1 MLFRLSPVAALA
13 WSLGLGASQPSA
25 AAPPPPFQVE
35 SFQILTGAATPNG
48 ALQSKVN
55 DSGQFIHLLN
65 LDGGGQAYRT
75 GGSTL
80 GPSLAANIFAF
91 AITRSGQVFG
101 NRFSTNSATGTASVG
116 ITTFAGSSV
125 SSFDF
130 KRRHFSASDTFGN
143 TVYAATPNIP
153 GTGMAI
159 DIGFPNGEKRRFLE
173 DPRVRPTLIADRDDR
188 GNIYFDL
195 APVNFDDPPP
205 TELLIVST
213 PKFDEFRTSY
223 LDLSPI
229 GPAGIKDVAPNG
241 NIVFT
246 SSNGPGGLNRGH
258 AYIQGEWFTLPPTTG
273 LPASE
278 ALGITSAGVV
288 VGNDFTNGDS
298 TPWLWFRGTTIR
310 LDTLL
315 GAQLPAGVTL
325 RTATGVSDTGWIVGE
340 LIQDGVRRTYR
351 LKLNIDSDAD
361 GIPDIWEMPVEQGGG
376 VYVDADNIVDLDLHA
391 MGATPDHKDLFVEID
406 SSPNAMMSAA
416 AAAMVTKAF
425 SKAPI
430 DNIDGVRGIRLH
442 IIRDEAIT
450 SGLMP
455 AKGFAAGAGTGA
467 GFPVE
472 SASVTEAHFGTPQM
486 RSKANWA
493 LVRPAWEQIA
503 RYCLAFNDIVRS
515 DDFDVKPYVGL
526 AELGGDQ
533 FVYSLEGAETLTG
546 SSLTEKVAAAFMHE
560 LGHTLG
566 LDHGGQDPINYKPNY
581 LSIMNYLLVTPR
593 PFSKYFYRLDF
604 SRSQGQSQ
612 SEELPNENNGF
623 APDPSDP
630 ETSVYARYRMPYID
644 DTGKIKFAKR
654 GMAPIDL
661 NGDGNIEFTLAP
673 RELNAFPNSAAFPKG
688 LNSPSLPLFAEPMS
702 VWDDWANIRLRIDRN
717 GVFSALLIPDH
728 TGYDPDSLN
737 AIDGFPEGCGAD
749 FNDDDVVD
757 DSDFQVFVV
766 AYNLLD
772 CADPAM
778 AAACPTD
785 LNADEL
791 VDDADF
797 QVFIVAYDALLC
809 PS

>member
-35 SFQILTGAATPNG
+35 SFQILTGAATPSG

-55 DSGQFIHLLN
+55 DAGQFIHLLN

-116 ITTFAGSSV
+116 ITTFVGSSV

-130 KRRHFSASDTFGN
+130 TRRHFSASDTFGN
-143 TVYAATPNIP
+143 TVYAATSNIP

-159 DIGFPNGEKRRFLE
+159 DIGFPNGVKRRFLD
-173 DPRVRPTLIADRDDR
+173 DPRVRPTMIADRDDR

-288 VGNDFTNGDS
+288 VGNDFTNGES

-315 GAQLPAGVTL
+315 GAQLPADVTL

-340 LIQDGVRRTYR
+340 LIQSGVRRTYR

-361 GIPDIWEMPVEQGGG
+361 GIPDFWEMPVEQGG
-376 VYVDADNIVDLDLHA
+376 
-391 MGATPDHKDLFVEID
+391 
-406 SSPNAMMSAA
+406 
-416 AAAMVTKAF
+416 
-425 SKAPI
+425 
-430 DNIDGVRGIRLH
+430 RRL
-442 IIRDEAIT
+442 
-450 SGLMP
+450 
-455 AKGFAAGAGTGA
+455 
-467 GFPVE
+467 
-472 SASVTEAHFGTPQM
+472 
-486 RSKANWA
+486 
-493 LVRPAWEQIA
+493 
-503 RYCLAFNDIVRS
+503 C
-515 DDFDVKPYVGL
+515 
-526 AELGGDQ
+526 
-533 FVYSLEGAETLTG
+533 
-546 SSLTEKVAAAFMHE
+546 
-560 LGHTLG
+560 
-566 LDHGGQDPINYKPNY
+566 
-581 LSIMNYLLVTPR
+581 
-593 PFSKYFYRLDF
+593 
-604 SRSQGQSQ
+604 
-612 SEELPNENNGF
+612 
-623 APDPSDP
+623 
-630 ETSVYARYRMPYID
+630 
-644 DTGKIKFAKR
+644 
-654 GMAPIDL
+654 
-661 NGDGNIEFTLAP
+661 
-673 RELNAFPNSAAFPKG
+673 
-688 LNSPSLPLFAEPMS
+688 
-702 VWDDWANIRLRIDRN
+702 
-717 GVFSALLIPDH
+717 
-728 TGYDPDSLN
+728 
-737 AIDGFPEGCGAD
+737 
-749 FNDDDVVD
+749 
-757 DSDFQVFVV
+757 
-766 AYNLLD
+766 
-772 CADPAM
+772 
-778 AAACPTD
+778 
-785 LNADEL
+785 
-791 VDDADF
+791 
-797 QVFIVAYDALLC
+797 
-809 PS
+809 

>member
-1 MLFRLSPVAALA
+1 MHAAFSSVLCCFA
-13 WSLGLGASQPSA
+13 AIFSALGGSA
-25 AAPPPPFQVE
+25 DAAPPPPFQVE
-35 SFQILTGAATPNG
+35 SFQILTGTALPNG

-55 DSGQFIHLLN
+55 DAGQFIHLLN

-75 GGSTL
+75 GSSTL
-80 GPSLAANIFAF
+80 GPSLAADPFAF
-91 AITRSGQVFG
+91 AITRSGQIFG
-101 NRFSTNSATGTASVG
+101 NRFSTNSSTGTSSVG
-116 ITTFAGSSV
+116 VTTFVGSST
-125 SSFDF
+125 SSFDPA
-130 KRRHFSASDTFGN
+130 RRHFSASDTFGN

-159 DIGFPNGEKRRFLE
+159 DIAFANGVKRRFLD

-188 GNIYFDL
+188 GKTYFDL
-195 APVNFDDPPP
+195 VQVNFDDPPP
-205 TELLIVST
+205 TELLIVNT
-213 PKFDEFRTSY
+213 PTFNEFKTSY

-241 NIVFT
+241 NIALT
-246 SSNGPGGLNRGH
+246 SSNGPGGTHRGH
-258 AYIQGEWFTLPPTTG
+258 AFIQGEWFTLAPTTG
-273 LPASE
+273 LPESE
-278 ALGITSAGVV
+278 ALGVTSVGVV
-288 VGNDFTNGDS
+288 IGNDYTNGDS

-315 GAQLPAGVTL
+315 GVQLPAGVTL

-351 LKLNIDSDAD
+351 LKINIDSDAD
-361 GIPDIWEMPVEQGGG
+361 GMPDIWEMPVEQGGG
-376 VYVDADNIVDLDLHA
+376 VYVDADNIVDIDLHA

-406 SSPNAMMSAA
+406 SSPNTMMSAA
-416 AAAMVTKAF
+416 AADLVTKAF
-425 SKAPI
+425 AKAPI

-455 AKGFAAGAGTGA
+455 PTGLAAAAGLSAA
-467 GFPVE
+467 FPVE
-472 SASVTEAHFGTPQM
+472 AASVTEGHFGTLQM
-486 RSKANWA
+486 RSKPNWA

-503 RYCLAFNDIVRS
+503 RYCLAFHDIVRS
-515 DDFDVKPYVGL
+515 DKVDVRPYVGL

-533 FVYSLEGAETLTG
+533 FVYSFKGAETLTG

-566 LDHGGQDPINYKPNY
+566 LDHGGQDPIKYKPNY

-604 SRSQGQSQ
+604 SRAQARSQ
-612 SEELPNENNGF
+612 SEEAPNENNGF
-623 APDPSDP
+623 APDPNDP
-630 ETSVYARYRMPYID
+630 DASVYARYRMPYID
-644 DTGKIKFAKR
+644 DTGTIKFAKR

-661 NGDGNIEFTLAP
+661 NGNGSIEFFLPP
-673 RELNAFPNSAAFPKG
+673 RELNAFPNSAAFPSG
-688 LNSPSLPLFAEPMS
+688 LNSPSLPLFAEPMPA
-702 VWDDWANIRLRIDRN
+702 WDDWANVRLRIDRN
-717 GVFSALLIPDH
+717 GVFSALSIPDH

-737 AIDGFPEGCGAD
+737 AIDGFAEGCGAD
-749 FNDDDVVD
+749 FNDDDLVD
-757 DSDFQVFVV
+757 DADFVV
-766 AYNLLD
+766 FIGAYNLLD

-778 AAACPTD
+778 PAACPTD
-785 LNADEL
+785 LNLDDF

-797 QVFIVAYDALLC
+797 VIFLAAYNSLLC